1 MDIDTL
7 FQKFERQTGLD
18 LKLNFKKFY
27 EAPSI
32 AGKSSALI
40 LLSCAETTRSLPLI
54 KFAEDQAKQLGATE
68 DEIHE
73 AREIAAV
80 MGIANNYYRFR
91 HFAKK
96 DAYQKPAGFRMSLMA
111 KPVVGKLLMEQM
123 ALACSIINGCETCVE
138 GHEKSVLEHGG
149 TEDQVHD
156 IARLASTVN
165 GVSIL
170 FAQAD
175 RAA

>member
-1 MDIDTL
+1 MDMDTL
-7 FQKFERQTGLD
+7 FEKFERQTHLD
-18 LKLNFKKFY
+18 LKLNFKKFF

-32 AGKSSALI
+32 NGKLAALTTI
-40 LLSCAETTRSLPLI
+40 ACAETTHCLPLI
-54 KFAEDQAKQLGATE
+54 KFAEAQAKKADASD

-96 DAYQKPAGFRMSLMA
+96 EAYQKPAGFRMSLMA
-111 KPVVGKLLMEQM
+111 KPQVGKHAMECM
-123 ALACSIINGCETCVE
+123 ALAVSIINGCETCVE

-149 TEDQVHD
+149 NEDQIHD
-156 IARLASTVN
+156 IARLASTIN
-165 GVSIL
+165 GLTVL
-170 FAQAD
+170 FRQLE
-175 RAA
+175 RA